1 MKALFFLAASAVVA
15 GFLAGCAAP
24 STHGQFVAGG
34 TKAASDINWPS
45 ATNLPNPV
53 TLTNQLNPSMLRPED
68 NLFTLGPGD
77 SVEVEMLGNPASRA
91 IAIVGPDGKIYYSL
105 LPGLDV
111 WGLTLA
117 QTTEALENGL
127 GKYFNTPHVSVT
139 LRAVGS
145 KYVWLLGK
153 LNKPGIY
160 PLSGPTT
167 ILELVALAGGTAHS
181 TATGSSEDLAD
192 LRHSFIVRQ
201 GQFLPVDFHKLLHDG
216 DTSQNIYLRPD
227 DFVYVPSSLSQEVYV
242 LGAVKYPR
250 ALGYT
255 ERMTLV
261 SAISG
266 ANGTERYNWISA
278 GGFDPGPFAKDA
290 YLSHVAIL
298 RGSLTEPQIAVV
310 DYGAIMSGKASDI
323 QLEPGDIV
331 YVPNSPYTTFK
342 RYFNIILNTFVTT
355 LAANQGIQA
364 GGGTVGVG
372 VSVPVG
378 GH

>member
-1 MKALFFLAASAVVA
+1 
-15 GFLAGCAAP
+15 
-24 STHGQFVAGG
+24 
-34 TKAASDINWPS
+34 
-45 ATNLPNPV
+45 
-53 TLTNQLNPSMLRPED
+53 
-68 NLFTLGPGD
+68 
-77 SVEVEMLGNPASRA
+77 
-91 IAIVGPDGKIYYSL
+91 
-105 LPGLDV
+105 
-111 WGLTLA
+111 
-117 QTTEALENGL
+117 
-127 GKYFNTPHVSVT
+127 
-139 LRAVGS
+139 
-145 KYVWLLGK
+145 
-153 LNKPGIY
+153 
-160 PLSGPTT
+160 
-167 ILELVALAGGTAHS
+167 
-181 TATGSSEDLAD
+181 
-192 LRHSFIVRQ
+192 
-201 GQFLPVDFHKLLHDG
+201 
-216 DTSQNIYLRPD
+216 
-227 DFVYVPSSLSQEVYV
+227 
-242 LGAVKYPR
+242 
-250 ALGYT
+250 
-255 ERMTLV
+255 MTLV